1 MELVWGAGDILNVA
15 FSERFGHTPQQQ
27 SSRLGLL
34 FASAGVGCILG
45 PLLTDRHARLNVPT
59 TVQRLCLVGMVLV
72 SIGCFGMGAW
82 SHSFVTIA
90 AFTVFRAMGS
100 SIVWVNSALLLQK
113 FSLPEMLGR
122 VTAMELA
129 VTLLAN
135 MASALAAGALVD
147 RAGWTAEQ
155 LSLGLSGLGLLLFS
169 CWTLYHLQGKGAG
182 AYEPQHAESK
192 TADGC
197 VMNEL
202 TPLL

>member
-1 MELVWGAGDILNVA
+1 
-15 FSERFGHTPQQQ
+15 
-27 SSRLGLL
+27 
-34 FASAGVGCILG
+34 
-45 PLLTDRHARLNVPT
+45 
-59 TVQRLCLVGMVLV
+59 
-72 SIGCFGMGAW
+72 
-82 SHSFVTIA
+82 
-90 AFTVFRAMGS
+90 
-100 SIVWVNSALLLQK
+100 
-113 FSLPEMLGR
+113 
-122 VTAMELA
+122 MELA

-182 AYEPQHAESK
+182 AYEPQHAKSK

-197 VMNEL
+197 DRGSPRSTHVMNEL